1 MKLFEITTDRC
12 FYIITI
18 FGIKIS
24 IKSKKLLEEKLN
36 EKESKLYEKELKLH
50 EIQNNAISNIKESI
64 SELQKE
70 NMLKK
75 YDICFLQLVHNSDMD
90 NLYKYFHGYNYKIIR
105 FKKIPELFSDLGL
118 KNFIAILSSKIVV
131 INIDTYIT
139 NDHLFEDQIL
149 INLWHACGVFKKI
162 GPGRNDSAD
171 FYYKFDY
178 FITSGNICNKI
189 YSDNFLTDINKFIS
203 LGVSRTDNLF
213 DENYINNVKTEFYNK
228 NPDLKNKK
236 IYFYCPTFREEI
248 INEFIFKS
256 NLDLTKLSELL
267 YDNEVF
273 IFKLHPFLIS
283 RINNNQSKDN
293 IINMQNINNN
303 NILDFSEYN
312 ILDLLIISDV
322 IMTDYSS
329 AFMEGLL
336 LNKPVVFA
344 ADDIDKYERGFFIDY
359 RKDLPGEIVESGKA
373 EDILKALRDASI
385 DHPNYKVFKENHL
398 GACDGKSSERI
409 ADFIKN
415 IIKDQTRPDQ
425 TRPDQT
431 RPNMHRLHIS

>member
-162 GPGRNDSAD
+162 GFDRNNFPNDVKKYRS
-171 FYYKFDY
+171 DY
-178 FITSGNICNKI
+178 FITSGNICNKA
-189 YSDNFLTDINKFIS
+189 YSKSFKIDIDKFIS

-213 DENYINNVKTEFYNK
+213 DKNYINNIKTEFYNK

-236 IYFYCPTFREEI
+236 IY
-248 INEFIFKS
+248 
-256 NLDLTKLSELL
+256 
-267 YDNEVF
+267 
-273 IFKLHPFLIS
+273 
-283 RINNNQSKDN
+283 
-293 IINMQNINNN
+293 
-303 NILDFSEYN
+303 
-312 ILDLLIISDV
+312 
-322 IMTDYSS
+322 
-329 AFMEGLL
+329 
-336 LNKPVVFA
+336 
-344 ADDIDKYERGFFIDY
+344 
-359 RKDLPGEIVESGKA
+359 
-373 EDILKALRDASI
+373 
-385 DHPNYKVFKENHL
+385 
-398 GACDGKSSERI
+398 
-409 ADFIKN
+409 
-415 IIKDQTRPDQ
+415 
-425 TRPDQT
+425 
-431 RPNMHRLHIS
+431 

>member
-12 FYIITI
+12 FYIIAI

-283 RINNNQSKDN
+283 RINNNQ
-293 IINMQNINNN
+293 
-303 NILDFSEYN
+303 
-312 ILDLLIISDV
+312 
-322 IMTDYSS
+322 
-329 AFMEGLL
+329 
-336 LNKPVVFA
+336 
-344 ADDIDKYERGFFIDY
+344 
-359 RKDLPGEIVESGKA
+359 
-373 EDILKALRDASI
+373 
-385 DHPNYKVFKENHL
+385 
-398 GACDGKSSERI
+398 
-409 ADFIKN
+409 
-415 IIKDQTRPDQ
+415 
-425 TRPDQT
+425 
-431 RPNMHRLHIS
+431 